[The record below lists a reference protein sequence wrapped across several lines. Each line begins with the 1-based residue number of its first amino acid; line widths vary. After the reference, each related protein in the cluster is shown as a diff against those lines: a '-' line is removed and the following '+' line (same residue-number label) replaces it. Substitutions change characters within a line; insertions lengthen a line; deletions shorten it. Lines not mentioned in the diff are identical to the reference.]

1 MLSLGDGELNYED
14 KELIVIVDEK
24 NQVIGPSIR
33 REMRLK
39 NLIHR
44 STYIFV
50 I

>member
-24 NQVIGPSIR
+24 NKVIGQSIR
-33 REMRLK
+33 KEMRLK